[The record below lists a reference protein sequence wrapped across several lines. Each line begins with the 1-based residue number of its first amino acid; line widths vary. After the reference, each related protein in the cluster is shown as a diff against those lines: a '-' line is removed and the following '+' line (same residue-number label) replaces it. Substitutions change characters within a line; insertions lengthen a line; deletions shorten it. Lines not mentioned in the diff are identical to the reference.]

1 MDAHAIGVGGII
13 FTTGHLLQPSNEI
26 KKFTLHLCP
35 HSKFR
40 NDKRII
46 DMSIN
51 IRFLGFLLAMIGTA
65 WSIHAQNIKDGHEYV
80 DLGLP
85 SGLLWATCN
94 IGAANENEIGD
105 YFAWGEVE
113 PSIMYNFENYKW
125 GDYDY
130 LTKYN
135 GNPNYGV
142 VDNRSKLQPRDDA
155 AQVIWGGEWR
165 MPTMLEA
172 AELIENCTVWTD
184 EYYMLNVKGPNGNV
198 VKFAFNGG
206 MYDKEVFDFGQ
217 IGYYWL
223 SELYSVDSHPQ
234 DARVIYVRFDDKLT
248 DTFMYRCY
256 GCNIRPA
263 CPGDPSGISIPLTTD
278 KSITYYNINGSKLN
292 GAKKGVNI
300 VKSSDGKVKKLF
312 VK

>member
-1 MDAHAIGVGGII
+1 MKKKYFILLCATIAIATI
-13 FTTGHLLQPSNEI
+13 S
-26 KKFTLHLCP
+26 
-35 HSKFR
+35 R
-40 NDKRII
+40 
-46 DMSIN
+46 
-51 IRFLGFLLAMIGTA
+51 
-65 WSIHAQNIKDGHEYV
+65 AQSQNGHEYV

-85 SGLLWATCN
+85 SGTLWATCN
-94 IGAANENEIGD
+94 IGAANENEVGD

-125 GDYDY
+125 GYYDY

-135 GNPNYGV
+135 GNPKYGA

-198 VKFAFNGG
+198 VKFAFTGG
-206 MYDKEVFDFGQ
+206 KYDKDVFDFGQ

-223 SELYSVDSHPQ
+223 SELYDVEAYPR
-234 DARVIYVRFDDKLT
+234 DARVIYVRYDDKLT
-248 DTFMYRCY
+248 NTFMNRCI
-256 GCNIRPA
+256 GCNIRPV
-263 CPGDPSGISIPLTTD
+263 CPGDPSGISSPFISNKVNKT
-278 KSITYYNINGSKLN
+278 IYNMNGSQLN
-292 GAKKGVNI
+292 SAQKGMNI
-300 VKSSDGKVKKLF
+300 VKSSDGKVRKLF